1 MIRHRT
7 LALGAAMLAALATAC
22 VDQPAP
28 AFAPEGSG
36 SISGLLFYDADNNGQ
51 FTPVGGDTLLSG
63 VSVRLLDRADEDVL
77 ATTTTSA
84 SGTFTFAGVPLGTHS
99 IEVLDD
105 PAVTGSLVFCVNP
118 LPATVYRDENRFL
131 SVAGKLGCVIP
142 IDSAES
148 LPQGADVTVS
158 GIVTTSQG
166 WFRNDNSYI
175 EDLTGGINIFGLPG
189 TLGLQAGD
197 SIEVTGVMS
206 NFGGELQV
214 NQPRVTTVKRGVG
227 EEEPDERTA
236 VQMAGVTPTSRDVG
250 RLLVIR
256 DARVSNLTSATD
268 RDGTITDAS
277 GQVALRFDNN
287 ALTSIT
293 TAAFDPAKC
302 YDIVGILGIFNGTP
316 QLKPRI
322 PADVREVPC
331 P

>member
-1 MIRHRT
+1 MIRHRY
-7 LALGAAMLAALATAC
+7 LSLGAVLVAALAAAC

-28 AFAPEGSG
+28 AFSPEGTG

-63 VSVRLLDRADEDVL
+63 VSIRLMDRADEDVL

-99 IEVLDD
+99 LQVDTAL
-105 PAVTGSLVFCVNP
+105 TGALVFCVNP

-131 SVAGKLGCVIP
+131 SVPGKVGCVIP
-142 IDSAES
+142 IDSAEA
-148 LPQGADVTVS
+148 LPQGADITVS

-175 EDLTGGINIFGLPG
+175 EDLTGGINIFGLPA

-197 SIEVTGVMS
+197 SIEVTGVMA

-256 DARVSNLTSATD
+256 DAQVTNLTSATD
-268 RDGTITDAS
+268 RDGTITDAT
-277 GQVALRFDNN
+277 GQVALRLDSN

-293 TAAFDPAKC
+293 TAAFEAGKC

-322 PADVREVPC
+322 PADVIEVPC